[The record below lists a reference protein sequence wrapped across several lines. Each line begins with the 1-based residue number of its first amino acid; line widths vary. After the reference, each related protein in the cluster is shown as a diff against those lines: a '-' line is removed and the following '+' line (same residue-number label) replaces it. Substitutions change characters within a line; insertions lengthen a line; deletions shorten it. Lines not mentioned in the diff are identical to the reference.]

1 MSQRPHQRL
10 PEPVEED
17 RWKSSKL
24 KLPRVSRPGVATQ
37 RERFDAMF
45 ERLRSALTSDAD
57 IAALR
62 SDPTGLAPNRGL
74 VFVTAAP
81 IERIHKAIEKAGL
94 NFVIEAA
101 ERFEPDNL
109 FFYDEDSGRQ
119 LDGRLYVTMP
129 NEEAFRTLIGL
140 YDRFANQE
148 EFERGL
154 TPLRDLFELLIE
166 IRPWSM
172 RERVSDDTAAAIVDR
187 LNQAPDTRVRL
198 EIEIYPGSGA
208 HARQRMLD
216 ALGEDATVLREA
228 NIPDIRYHGFLVEVS
243 PETAGAIAMRVAG
256 GPSESDDIFL
266 IEPHSVVQAEPVL
279 GLPDVASYDGGDRPL
294 PTQAPR
300 AAVLD
305 GMPIT
310 EHPLLRGRLIV
321 VDPDDAANRVVVANR
336 RHGTAISSLIAHG
349 ELPAKEPPL
358 NSRVLVRPVL
368 THVSSP
374 GADGKVLEQFDSERL
389 TVEIVHD
396 ALNQFFGEDPDPA
409 AANVF
414 VVNVSLG
421 DRNRPAGYGPV
432 SGWARLLDWWSSTAG
447 VLFIVSTGN
456 EAAELALPD
465 FADYNAAD
473 DATPDALNSATIRA
487 LIASRATRPVLSP
500 AEGINVFT
508 IGAAHAEAG
517 PPPKLPGTLK
527 DPITFAGAPSLITRG
542 GPGIAKSMK
551 PDVLMPGGRTLGTLR
566 SGGSG
571 PSLKWSPAEVL
582 SGQQSAGAPIVAA
595 TPFPVGRSHGSSN
608 AAALATRLSVR
619 AVDNLIVE
627 GGAFPEGLDRRQSA
641 LLAKCLIGHAAAWGP
656 AGQFAMQL
664 VSQTP
669 RNPHQER
676 RAVADLFGYGLVN
689 EERALASTDQRITLL
704 DVGVIKKDQGVVYQ
718 FRPPPSLSP
727 STERRIITATV
738 AWFTPVQATR
748 RLYRQA
754 ELFADDLLD
763 NGYALGVDPLSAQP
777 MEQLACRGTI
787 WSQKFD
793 GARAISHDED
803 DMIRMRVSCRET
815 YPGALSAKMEIH
827 YAVAMTIEVGADTG
841 IPLYDEVMAAIQAQN
856 TIRARERVR
865 A

>member
-1 MSQRPHQRL
+1 
-10 PEPVEED
+10 
-17 RWKSSKL
+17 
-24 KLPRVSRPGVATQ
+24 
-37 RERFDAMF
+37 MF
-45 ERLRSALTSDAD
+45 ERLRNALSSDAD

-109 FFYDEDSGRQ
+109 FFYDEDTGRQ

-129 NEEAFRTLIGL
+129 NEEAFRTLISL

-148 EFERGL
+148 EFERGF
-154 TPLRDLFELLIE
+154 TPLRDLFDLLIE

-172 RERVSDDTAAAIVDR
+172 RERVSDNTAAAIVDR
-187 LNQAPDTRVRL
+187 LDRAPDARVRL

-208 HARQRMLD
+208 QARQNMLG
-216 ALGEDATVLREA
+216 ALGEDATILREA
-228 NIPDIRYHGFLVEVS
+228 NLPDIRYHGFLVEVS
-243 PETAGAIAMRVAG
+243 PETARAIAMRVAG

-266 IEPHSVVQAEPVL
+266 IEPHAVVQAEPLL
-279 GLPDVASYDGGDRPL
+279 GLPDPATIDGADRPL

-305 GMPIT
+305 GIPIT
-310 EHPLLRGRLIV
+310 EHPLLRDRLV
-321 VDPDDAANRVVVANR
+321 VIDPDNAAGRVIVANR
-336 RHGTAISSLIAHG
+336 RHGTAISSLIALG
-349 ELPAKEPPL
+349 ELPANEPPL

-368 THVSSP
+368 THVSTP
-374 GADGKVLEQFDSERL
+374 GADGIILEQFDSDKL

-396 ALNQFFGEDPDPA
+396 ALNQFFGENPHPA
-409 AANVF
+409 AADVF

-421 DRNRPAGYGPV
+421 DRNRPAGAGPV
-432 SGWARLLDWWSSTAG
+432 SGWARLLDWWSTTAG

-456 EAAELALPD
+456 DASDLPLQD

-473 DATPDALNSATIRA
+473 DARPEAMNSAAMRA

-517 PPPKLPGTLK
+517 SPSTIPSTLK
-527 DPITFAGAPSLITRG
+527 DPLTLAGAPSLITRG
-542 GPGIAKSMK
+542 GPGIANAMK

-566 SGGSG
+566 ATASG
-571 PSLKWSPAEVL
+571 PSLKWTPAEAL
-582 SGQQSAGAPIVAA
+582 SGQQSAGAPVAA
-595 TPFPVGRSHGSSN
+595 TQPFPFGRSHGSSN

-619 AVDNLIVE
+619 AVDNLMVE
-627 GGAFPEGLDRRQSA
+627 DGAFPEGLDRRQSA

-656 AGQFAMQL
+656 AGQFALQL
-664 VSQTP
+664 VAQTP
-669 RNPHQER
+669 RNPHHER
-676 RAVADLFGYGLVN
+676 RSISDLFGYGLVDAD
-689 EERALASTDQRITLL
+689 RALTSTDQRITLL

-718 FRPPPSLSP
+718 FAPPPSLSP
-727 STERRIITATV
+727 STERRIITTTV

-754 ELFADDLLD
+754 ELFVDDLLN

-787 WSQKFD
+787 WSQTFD
-793 GARAISHDED
+793 GARAIAHDED

-815 YPGALSAKMEIH
+815 YPGALSARMEIH
-827 YAVAMTIEVGADTG
+827 YAVAMTIEVGADVG
-841 IPLYDEVMAAIQAQN
+841 LPIYDEVLAAVQAEN
-856 TIRARERVR
+856 RVRAQERVR
-865 A
+865 V